1 MKKIACLFACC
12 CILSLGTLSAFAKES
27 AVRVPENHIFLTQ
40 TQTNFEVVIEVEPE
54 NAYAGVEIGIACPE
68 SITVTDS
75 SGSSGSM
82 SADPVL
88 ARGLYWTSF
97 FESDN
102 KLSGTMKI
110 TLQFFCPEFFESGDI
125 QLQTV
130 KVLTKNGVAVDTEEL
145 SPALGIS
152 ITRNGSGVTDS
163 DPTHSKPTGS
173 EPTTSTTSGDDT
185 YPDTN
190 ASSIERGS
198 SIDGEDVPQT
208 GDNSQPSMGMVLMFG
223 SGCVV
228 FGIIL
233 LMVKE
238 KKFD

>member
-1 MKKIACLFACC
+1 MF
-12 CILSLGTLSAFAKES
+12 SLGSLTTFAKES
-27 AVRVPENHIFLTQ
+27 AVRVPEDQISLAQ
-40 TQTNFEVVIEVEPE
+40 SQTNFEAVIEIEPE
-54 NAYAGVEIGIACPE
+54 NAYAGVELGIACPGGV
-68 SITVTDS
+68 TVTAS

-82 SADPVL
+82 SAGPVL

-110 TLQFFCPEFFESGDI
+110 TLQFSCPESFEGGDI

-145 SPALGIS
+145 SPALEIS
-152 ITRNGSGVTDS
+152 ITRNGSGATGS
-163 DPTHSKPTGS
+163 DPTDSESTGS
-173 EPTTSTTSGDDT
+173 EPTTSTPSGE
-185 YPDTN
+185 DTN
-190 ASSIERGS
+190 SGTDTSDTKPTEDGS
-198 SIDGEDVPQT
+198 STGKDNIPQT
-208 GDNSQPSMGMVLMFG
+208 GENSLLSTGIALLLV

-228 FGIIL
+228 LAMTIAFI
-233 LMVKE
+233 KK

>member
-1 MKKIACLFACC
+1 MF
-12 CILSLGTLSAFAKES
+12 SLGSLTTFAKES
-27 AVRVPENHIFLTQ
+27 AVRVPEDQISLAQ
-40 TQTNFEVVIEVEPE
+40 SQTNFEAVIEIEPE
-54 NAYAGVEIGIACPE
+54 NAYAGVELGIACPGGV
-68 SITVTDS
+68 TVTAS

-82 SADPVL
+82 SAGPVL

-110 TLQFFCPEFFESGDI
+110 TLQFSCPESFEGGDI

-145 SPALGIS
+145 SPALEIS

-163 DPTHSKPTGS
+163 EPTAS
-173 EPTTSTTSGDDT
+173 EPTTSTPSDI
-185 YPDTN
+185 
-190 ASSIERGS
+190 SSTEGGS
-198 SIDGEDVPQT
+198 SIDGEDLPQT
-208 GDNSQPSMGMVLMFG
+208 GDNSHFSMGMVLMFI
-223 SGCVV
+223 SGCVAL
-228 FGIIL
+228 GMIL
-233 LMVKE
+233 LIVKK

>member
-1 MKKIACLFACC
+1 
-12 CILSLGTLSAFAKES
+12 
-27 AVRVPENHIFLTQ
+27 
-40 TQTNFEVVIEVEPE
+40 
-54 NAYAGVEIGIACPE
+54 
-68 SITVTDS
+68 
-75 SGSSGSM
+75 
-82 SADPVL
+82 
-88 ARGLYWTSF
+88 
-97 FESDN
+97 
-102 KLSGTMKI
+102 MKI
-110 TLQFFCPEFFESGDI
+110 TLQFFCPESFESGDI